1 MASMTESPVD
11 SEGDPLPQF
20 RLFPR
25 HRSATGRLQQATNLL
40 PPLPPLPV
48 AGRLLS
54 LPPASEWDQMD
65 AGGQLASQH
74 DILGHIFS
82 QSNGAEEQK
91 LLAIMFSPEGDI
103 HPDF

>member
-1 MASMTESPVD
+1 MASMHESPVD

-40 PPLPPLPV
+40 PPLPPL
-48 AGRLLS
+48 AGRLRS
-54 LPPASEWDQMD
+54 LPPASEWDLLD
-65 AGGQLASQH
+65 VGGQLASQH
-74 DILGHIFS
+74 DLVGHIFS

-91 LLAIMFSPEGDI
+91 LLAMLFSA
-103 HPDF
+103 